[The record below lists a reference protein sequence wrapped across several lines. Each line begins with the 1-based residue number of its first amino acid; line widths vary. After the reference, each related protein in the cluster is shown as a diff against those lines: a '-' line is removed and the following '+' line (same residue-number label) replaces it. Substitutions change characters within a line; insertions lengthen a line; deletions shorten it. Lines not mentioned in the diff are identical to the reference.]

1 MKTELQDRATML
13 NKKAI
18 VLAYNK
24 NKSEKH
30 AEVKVIKIATK
41 YIVLEQIII
50 LQIQKIHERVDIS
63 IHHKINN

>member
-18 VLAYNK
+18 VLACNK

-30 AEVKVIKIATK
+30 AEVKVIKIVTK
-41 YIVLEQIII
+41 YIV
-50 LQIQKIHERVDIS
+50 
-63 IHHKINN
+63 